1 MFRNIIKSNL
11 RRYASTAGK
20 YAEAGSTQF
29 KVGTTKGSVRR
40 WMPTAIFGGSFLFG
54 WYLTKHMTYTDLMA
68 FWRYDKLPRDAPEV
82 AQYENELLNRLENLS
97 LVKQLKMNG
106 YVEIHD
112 TKKGSKTGGKTNDR
126 LILQSLSSPGA
137 IAIPP
142 RFYYN
147 PQTKDTV
154 GLYHLGMKLTGYP
167 FIVHGGILATILEDS
182 MRESVKFV
190 LDKKSEKI
198 KDLSVSYR
206 MPTLAN
212 QFVVVRTTSM
222 EQNGK
227 VVKLKADVMDQSGQR
242 TLVQGSGSFKI

>member
-1 MFRNIIKSNL
+1 MFRNIIRNNL
-11 RRYASTAGK
+11 RRYATTGAK
-20 YAEAGSTQF
+20 YAEGASTQF
-29 KVGTTKGSVRR
+29 KVASTKGSRR
-40 WMPTAIFGGSFLFG
+40 WVPTAIFGGSFLIG
-54 WYLTKHMTYTDLMA
+54 WYLTKHMTFTDIMA
-68 FWRYDKLPRDAPEV
+68 YWKYDKLPRDAPEV
-82 AQYENELLNRLENLS
+82 EKYESELLNRLEKLS
-97 LVKQLKMNG
+97 LVKQLKSNG
-106 YVEIHD
+106 YIEIHNQSN
-112 TKKGSKTGGKTNDR
+112 TNGGEPNDR

-167 FIVHGGILATILEDS
+167 FIVHGGILATVLEDL

-190 LDKKSEKI
+190 LDKKGEKI
-198 KDLSVSYR
+198 KDLSISYR

-212 QFVVVRTTSM
+212 QFVVVRTTSI

-227 VVKLKADVMDQSGQR
+227 IVKLKAEVMDQTGQR
-242 TLVQGSGSFKI
+242 TLVQGTGSFKI